1 MLRKPLL
8 LIMSAALLLWFN
20 LNVCYTVS
28 VGGQEL
34 PGLYSA
40 RQLDRCAAVSAAA
53 VAELSAGSSAS
64 AGYEKRICVG
74 LQDADGDPR
83 ILNDA
88 LITSAPGT
96 VRRCEVYV
104 YGVYTDVVSD
114 PEQVINALPDGVETG
129 VSLRPVYGE
138 APVHPA

>member
-1 MLRKPLL
+1 MVLPPDRVGSQARRTQLPIGLA
-8 LIMSAALLLWFN
+8 SAAGAGRRAGW
-20 LNVCYTVS
+20 TRR
-28 VGGQEL
+28 
-34 PGLYSA
+34 PGPA
-40 RQLDRCAAVSAAA
+40 ADRGPAA
-53 VAELSAGSSAS
+53 AGSSAS
-64 AGYEKRICVG
+64 AGYVKRICVG